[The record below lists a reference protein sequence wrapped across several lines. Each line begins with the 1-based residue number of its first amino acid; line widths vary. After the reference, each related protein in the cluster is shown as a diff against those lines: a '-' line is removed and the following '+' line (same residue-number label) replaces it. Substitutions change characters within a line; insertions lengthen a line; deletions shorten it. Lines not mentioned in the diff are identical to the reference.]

1 MGRLKSD
8 FHTARDRE
16 LAARARELE
25 PHGTRRVD
33 DEVHDII
40 KTHRRRVHAVDGVE
54 AIVDLDVRARARRAV
69 GADLG
74 HVQALGRVAHVFFQY
89 QAQRFLQRH
98 VDGVQRGPWSLLLGN
113 EGSSAR
119 NDAREPQ

>member
-8 FHTARDRE
+8 FHTADDRQ
-16 LAARARELE
+16 LARRARELE

-33 DEVHDII
+33 DEVHHII
-40 KTHRRRVHAVDGVE
+40 KPHRRRVHAVDGVE
-54 AIVDLDVRARARRAV
+54 AILNFDVRAAARRAV
-69 GADLG
+69 GADFC

-89 QAQRFLQRH
+89 QAEWFLQRH